1 MSPEDTLISLIK
13 LLDTYKLSQMGLI
26 ITSGDDKKIFI
37 RKYYDLSLLTVI
49 STEQKFCIDIKI
61 NHYYLYSY

>member
-26 ITSGDDKKIFI
+26 ITSDDCNILSEKLKEIIKKYNITSPI
-37 RKYYDLSLLTVI
+37 M
-49 STEQKFCIDIKI
+49 EIKE
-61 NHYYLYSY
+61 ND